1 MRIKTLLGLAAFVA
15 GAATCVAQQNVYSV
29 NIVGYVNVPV
39 VANQFALVS
48 NPLKG
53 PNASVKNIVLTDEA
67 IDTVIYKWTGAGYNQ
82 IIWYGTQDGWLPE
95 VNLNL
100 GESFFVRPTINTTIT
115 FVGEVATGNLTGTI
129 PTGTSLQAN
138 VVPVAEAWP
147 GKAVGN
153 LDDII
158 YTWGGSSWN
167 NTWIFYGGTDGW
179 VDSNG
184 NGPDGPT
191 IPVGG
196 GVAYVNKGAA
206 INWQRTFNP

>member
-39 VANQFALVS
+39 LANQFALVS

-53 PNASVKNIVLTDEA
+53 PNTSIANIVLSDA
-67 IDTVIYKWTGAGYNQ
+67 AVDTTVYKWTGTGYTPS
-82 IIWYGTQDGWLPE
+82 IWYGTEAGWDPV

-100 GESFFVRPTINTTIT
+100 GEGFFIRPTIATTIT

-129 PTGTSLQAN
+129 PAGTSLQAN
-138 VVPVAEAWP
+138 VVPVAEPWP

-153 LDDII
+153 IDDTI
-158 YTWGGSSWN
+158 YTWGGTGWN
-167 NTWIFYGGTDGW
+167 STWVYYGAADGW
-179 VDSNG
+179 LDENG
-184 NGPDGPT
+184 NGPDGPNVQ
-191 IPVGG
+191 VGR